1 MAVHSN
7 KAMLI
12 LLQLCELVSYEAVG
26 EVFILTLQSW
36 RYSRRVCM
44 YIGTNE
50 RF

>member
-26 EVFILTLQSW
+26 EVFILTL
-36 RYSRRVCM
+36 
-44 YIGTNE
+44 
-50 RF
+50 